1 MGEERRQKGAKQN
14 KPDSL
19 SFKNPK
25 EKTHEEKGADEVA
38 QGRHDPGIDR
48 ENKQDKKNPPPHGA
62 GEEGLVPHVLF
73 SKRGFNA

>member
-1 MGEERRQKGAKQN
+1 MGEERRQKGVKQN

-38 QGRHDPGIDR
+38 
-48 ENKQDKKNPPPHGA
+48 
-62 GEEGLVPHVLF
+62 
-73 SKRGFNA
+73 